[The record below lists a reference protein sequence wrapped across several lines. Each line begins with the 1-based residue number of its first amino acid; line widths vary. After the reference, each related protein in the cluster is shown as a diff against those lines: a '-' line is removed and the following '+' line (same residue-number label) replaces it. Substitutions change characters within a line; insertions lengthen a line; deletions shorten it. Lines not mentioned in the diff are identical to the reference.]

1 MTTGAEWAAAVGDV
15 WAAEWVRT
23 DRSFAG
29 LSPRLD
35 AAVLAAAPAGLGRA
49 VDLGCGAGQTSIAL
63 AAARPDL
70 TVLGVDISPEL
81 VRIAAERG
89 RDLPNLRFA
98 VADVAA
104 DPHAPAGADLLFSRH
119 GVMFYDHPAETFA
132 ALRAAAAPGARLV
145 FSCFRS
151 AALNPWAGALAAT
164 MIGGPYASPPGYA
177 PGPFAFADPDRTAA
191 MLAGA
196 GWTAAA
202 PEPVDYRYVAG
213 SGPAAVADAATF
225 FRRVGPVSAAIKA
238 VPADEQLL
246 LIARLTA
253 ALTEHRDGEQ
263 VSFAAAAW
271 IWSAHA

>member
-1 MTTGAEWAAAVGDV
+1 MTAGAEWAAAVGDV
-15 WAAEWVRT
+15 WAAEWART

-35 AAVLAAAPAGLGRA
+35 AAILAAAPAGPGRA
-49 VDLGCGAGQTSIAL
+49 VDLGCGAGQTGIAL

-70 TVLGVDISPEL
+70 AVLGLDISPEL

-104 DPHAPAGADLLFSRH
+104 GPQAIDAADLLFSRH
-119 GVMFYDHPAETFA
+119 GVMFYDRPAEVFA
-132 ALRAAAAPGARLV
+132 AVRAAAAPGARLV
-145 FSCFRS
+145 FSCFRRP
-151 AALNPWAGALAAT
+151 ALNPWAGALAAAVA
-164 MIGGPYASPPGYA
+164 GQPPAPPPGYA
-177 PGPFAFADPDRTAA
+177 PGPFAFADPDWTAA

-213 SGPAAVADAATF
+213 DGSDPVADAATF
-225 FRRVGPVSAAIKA
+225 FRRIGPVSSAIKA
-238 VPADEQLL
+238 APADEQPVLVD
-246 LIARLTA
+246 RLTA
-253 ALTEHRDGEQ
+253 TLTEHREGEQ